1 MYILF
6 YIKWHVFFHKN
17 SILYNVSLNISTGG
31 IYIYKTA
38 PPFLSILLSGLITFS
53 GFQNKLSIKEIQ
65 KNNILLNYYID
76 EPSSEVTLLDD
87 KVPGTGPDDF

>member
-1 MYILF
+1 M
-6 YIKWHVFFHKN
+6 K
-17 SILYNVSLNISTGG
+17 
-31 IYIYKTA
+31 KTA
-38 PPFLSILLSGLITFS
+38 LIFLSILLSGLITFS

-65 KNNILLNYYID
+65 KNNILFNYYID